1 MGQKNVE
8 GEIVQP
14 RRFFELELKR
24 RIVWLANGASSLTW
38 VP

>member
-24 RIVWLANGASSLTW
+24 RIVLVG
-38 VP
+38 